1 MTAITRRNANET
13 YAPEMF
19 WNKYAAASRPGWTW
33 EPVAR
38 QQFRPFSTVG
48 EKLILTMCGSIMIVL
63 IAIMA

>member
-38 QQFRPFSTVG
+38 QRFYPFATVW
-48 EKLILTMCGSIMIVL
+48 EKLILTLCASIMLVL
-63 IAIMA
+63 ILRLA